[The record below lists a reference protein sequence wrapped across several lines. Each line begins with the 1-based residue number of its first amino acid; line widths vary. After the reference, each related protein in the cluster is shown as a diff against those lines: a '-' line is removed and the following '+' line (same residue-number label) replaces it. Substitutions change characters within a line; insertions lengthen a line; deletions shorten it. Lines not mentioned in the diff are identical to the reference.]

1 MISRKGCKKIA
12 KRENDS
18 ESAMRFHFFHEGMI
32 FSWKGECSMNIHEYQ
47 SKQIMREYGIHVPEG
62 YPAFTV
68 EDALENAKRLDTP
81 VVVVK
86 AQIHAG
92 GRGEAGGVKL
102 ARSLDEVR
110 KYAKELLGKVLVT
123 RQTGPQGK
131 KVNRLLIEAGCHI
144 KKEYYLSFVV
154 DRQAE
159 CVVMMGSESGGMSIE
174 DVAAENPEKIIKEYI
189 DPVIGLAD
197 FQAQRM
203 AYALHF
209 EKPTIRKAATF
220 MKYLYNVFV
229 DKDCSLAEVNPLV
242 VTEEGDV
249 MALDAKLNF
258 DDSTL
263 SRHPEIVALRDIT
276 EEDQKER
283 EAAAEGLNYVN
294 LGGDVACMVNGA
306 GLAMAT
312 VDIIKENGGEP
323 ANFLDVGGD
332 STPEKIVAAFKIM
345 LEDDQVDGILIN
357 IFGGINKCD
366 VIATGIVEAAALLS
380 GGKEEF
386 PIPVVVRL
394 EGRNVERGREILAKA
409 DIKNLYPASSMDEG
423 AKLAIRL
430 AKETREK
437 K

>member
-18 ESAMRFHFFHEGMI
+18 ESAKRFHFFHEGMI

-209 EKPTIRKAATF
+209 EKPTIRKVATF

-332 STPEKIVAAFKIM
+332 STPEKIVAAFRIM

>member
-1 MISRKGCKKIA
+1 M
-12 KRENDS
+12 
-18 ESAMRFHFFHEGMI
+18 
-32 FSWKGECSMNIHEYQ
+32 
-47 SKQIMREYGIHVPEG
+47 
-62 YPAFTV
+62 
-68 EDALENAKRLDTP
+68 
-81 VVVVK
+81 
-86 AQIHAG
+86 
-92 GRGEAGGVKL
+92 
-102 ARSLDEVR
+102 
-110 KYAKELLGKVLVT
+110 
-123 RQTGPQGK
+123 
-131 KVNRLLIEAGCHI
+131 NRLLIEAGCHI

-174 DVAAENPEKIIKEYI
+174 DVAAESPEKIIKEYI

-209 EKPTIRKAATF
+209 EKPTIKKAATF

-242 VTEEGDV
+242 VTEENDV

-332 STPEKIVAAFKIM
+332 STPEKIVAAFRIM
-345 LEDDQVDGILIN
+345 LEDDQVHGILIN

-394 EGRNVERGREILAKA
+394 EGRNVERGREILNNAN
-409 DIKNLYPASSMDEG
+409 IKNLYPAGSMDEG
-423 AKLAIRL
+423 AKLAIKL
-430 AKETREK
+430 AKGNQ
-437 K
+437 